1 MAKSVGSGGVLI
13 AADSVSNS
21 LVVRDMFLAR
31 AQRLGLES
39 CLYVCEEPN
48 PCGVR
53 VHLLDEFRE
62 RWAPAYNTLQLH
74 DNFQRDNPAT
84 TLDLEREIILA
95 LLLGPVVFQY
105 PSYAEFEAAIRI
117 RKNIVGAAARTEL
130 SFHTSKIERPADYW
144 RYSDDTGFTVQPG
157 KPLIDALQKATQ
169 PEVSGEKY
177 SFSCYRATEY
187 VLLLGIA
194 QELADSNPPLLEQ
207 LQKQWETRAIMSGR
221 FHETFLYEYGAMND
235 PLPPKYYV
243 PGDRLWFRNP
253 DEHSSD
259 ASGYEGSWVLYL
271 GHGLFTNFWQ
281 RDKPYDMTAKCLE
294 IYHWRDATY
303 LDEEGELRVDDAIV
317 EQRVRSTL
325 ENPSEVARILDLM
338 LRFRDPQGVY
348 SQGGCIDTTRE
359 YPRFICPATVTLALE
374 PLAEL
379 G

>member
-1 MAKSVGSGGVLI
+1 MAKSVGSGGVRI
-13 AADSVSNS
+13 AADNLSDG
-21 LVVRDMFLAR
+21 LVEKDAFLNR
-31 AQRLGLES
+31 AQRLGLASFLDVSIES
-39 CLYVCEEPN
+39 K
-48 PCGVR
+48 PCCMQ
-53 VHLLDEFRE
+53 LSLKKEFRD
-62 RWAPAYNTLQLH
+62 RWAPAYNTLQLRN
-74 DNFQRDNPAT
+74 NFQRDNPAT

-95 LLLGPVVFQY
+95 MLLGPVVFEY

-117 RKNIVGAAARTEL
+117 RKNIVEAASRTEL
-130 SFHTSKIERPADYW
+130 SFHTSKIERPADCW
-144 RYSDDTGFTVQPG
+144 SYSDDKGFTVKPG
-157 KPLIDALQKATQ
+157 KSLIDALQKATQ
-169 PEVSGEKY
+169 PDVSGQKY

-194 QELADSNPPLLEQ
+194 QELAYSNPPLLAQ

-253 DEHSSD
+253 DEYSSD

-271 GHGLFTNFWQ
+271 GGGLFTNFWQ

-303 LDEEGELRVDDAIV
+303 FDEEGELRIDEAIV
-317 EQRVRSTL
+317 EKRVNATL
-325 ENPSEVARILDLM
+325 ENPDEVARILDLM

-348 SQGGCIDTTRE
+348 DQGGCIDTTRE
-359 YPRFICPATVTLALE
+359 YPRFICPQ
-374 PLAEL
+374 PPP
-379 G
+379 

>member
-39 CLYVCEEPN
+39 CLYVCLEPN
-48 PCGVR
+48 LCGVR

-117 RKNIVGAAARTEL
+117 RKNIVEAAARTEL

-235 PLPPKYYV
+235 PMPPKYYV

-271 GHGLFTNFWQ
+271 GRGLFTNFWQ